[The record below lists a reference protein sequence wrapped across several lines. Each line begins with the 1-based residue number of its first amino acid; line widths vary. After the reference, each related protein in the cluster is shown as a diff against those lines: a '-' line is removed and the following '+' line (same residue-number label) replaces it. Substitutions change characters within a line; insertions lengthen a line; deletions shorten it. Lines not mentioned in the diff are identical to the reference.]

1 MKERKAFI
9 DWMKAIG
16 IILIVYGHCFP
27 KGAMTAFIYA
37 FNVPLFFVVS
47 GYLTK
52 LNKETFI
59 RKMWEGLVVP
69 YLLLSIIK
77 NLHFYIT
84 HCSCSN
90 ILTSLGYLMV
100 GIHGDGEIPGCGNL
114 WFVYALLLNKMW
126 LFISG
131 RYRFW
136 GIIPCVIILFIY
148 KKYPLIPYSCAIV
161 NSFVSYPLF
170 VLGYWVKRRIKHE
183 VLQNPYMVW
192 TWAFILLFFV
202 WRIAHYNGVVLMW
215 LGDYGDDFALFIL
228 GSLIGVMAIY
238 LISRKIKSTP
248 PIIKVVSSGTIIIL
262 AFHMPMV
269 RWLSHILVVRDDVP
283 IFNNLALLVG
293 SVIIVFVFTPIIVL
307 IQKFMPWLIGRR
319 KC

>member
-9 DWMKAIG
+9 DWMKTIG

-27 KGAMTAFIYA
+27 MGEMTAFIYA

-52 LNKETFI
+52 INEKTFI
-59 RKMWEGLVVP
+59 RKMWQGLILP

-84 HCSCSN
+84 HRSCSD
-90 ILTSLGYLMV
+90 ILMSLGYLMV

-126 LFISG
+126 LLISG
-131 RYRFW
+131 RYRFL
-136 GIIPCVIILFIY
+136 GIIPCVLLLFVY
-148 KKYPLIPYSCAIV
+148 KNNPLIPYSCAIV
-161 NSFVSYPLF
+161 NSFMSYPLF
-170 VLGYWVKRRIKHE
+170 VLGYWAKRRIKYKVE
-183 VLQNPYMVW
+183 QNPCI
-192 TWAFILLFFV
+192 TWVCAFVLLFFV
-202 WRIAHYNGVVLMW
+202 WRIAHYNGVVSMW
-215 LGDYGDDFALFIL
+215 LGGYGNDFVLFIL

-238 LISRKIKSTP
+238 LISTRIKSTP

-283 IFNNLALLVG
+283 IFNNLALLVV